1 MVAVTKL
8 EDLMNNA
15 CERKKNKITFSAMI
29 FSNENSKI
37 SDNMTNKKIKISNCF
52 STSAA

>member
-15 CERKKNKITFSAMI
+15 CERKNKITFSAMI

-37 SDNMTNKKIKISNCF
+37 CDNMTNKKN
-52 STSAA
+52 